1 MTSADKAQPQ
11 PWRWGD
17 AIRWVLYDFAN
28 TAFAMVVL
36 ALVFPRMFKVHWA
49 AGLDPAAESV
59 AYKVAQ
65 AVPCLLVFC
74 VAPFLGQLASS
85 SAFRARGLRIAVFAG
100 ALLTALLGW
109 VPAGGW
115 LAAALLYTGAAALFY
130 VAATFYDSML
140 VDCAPPGRRHVLS
153 GAAFS
158 AGFIAGILILVA
170 LHLGV
175 FAGRMWMIYPA
186 AAAWWCLFALPLV
199 SRSGGTPTPLP
210 ALGETWA
217 DTRATAGEIW
227 GNLELRWFLVA
238 FILYIDGVH
247 AVKTTATHLGT
258 VLGYGEGDLI
268 LAFFVV
274 QAVGV
279 PAALGFGWLGHR
291 FGAPRILITGLVV
304 YTLIALFG
312 ARMQPGDITVLGA
325 TFPRV
330 WLLAGAVGL
339 VQGGVQG
346 LSRSHFASLVPAGRE
361 AAYFGFYG
369 MIGRFASFL
378 GPLLGAV
385 AGWVLADPADP
396 TSAERWGFASFALL
410 FALGIA
416 GVAMSSEVR
425 AWRADASA

>member
-1 MTSADKAQPQ
+1 MTSAEQPRD
-11 PWRWGD
+11 WRWGD
-17 AIRWVLYDFAN
+17 ALRWVLYDFAN

-36 ALVFPRMFKVHWA
+36 ALVFPRMFKAHWG
-49 AGLDPAAESV
+49 AGLDPAIESV

-74 VAPFLGQLASS
+74 VAPFLGQLAMSP
-85 SAFRARGLRIAVFAG
+85 AFRARGLRWAVLGG
-100 ALLTALLGW
+100 AALTALLGW
-109 VPAGGW
+109 VPAAGW
-115 LAAALLYTGAAALFY
+115 LEAALLYAGSAALFY

-140 VDCAPPGRRHVLS
+140 VDCAPPGRRHLLS

-158 AGFIAGILILVA
+158 AGFVAGILILVT
-170 LHLGV
+170 LHAGV

-186 AAAWWCLFALPLV
+186 AALWWLAFAAPLLA
-199 SRSGGTPTPLP
+199 RSGGEPTPLP
-210 ALGETWA
+210 PLGQTWSE
-217 DTRATAGEIW
+217 TRATAREIW
-227 GNLELRWFLVA
+227 SRLELRWFLVA

-279 PAALGFGWLGHR
+279 PAALAFGWLGHR
-291 FGAPRILITGLVV
+291 LGAVRMLSVGLVL
-304 YTLIALFG
+304 YTAIALLG
-312 ARMQPGDITVLGA
+312 ARMQPGDITVLGL
-325 TFPRV
+325 TFPAV
-330 WLLAGAVGL
+330 WVLAGAVGL

-378 GPLLGAV
+378 GPLLGAAV
-385 AGWVLADPADP
+385 GWALADPADP
-396 TSAERWGFASFALL
+396 TSAERWGFASFGLL
-410 FALGIA
+410 FALGWF
-416 GVAMSSEVR
+416 GLR
-425 AWRADASA
+425 ASARASGEQG

>member
-1 MTSADKAQPQ
+1 MTSADKSGG
-11 PWRWGD
+11 WRWGD

-36 ALVFPRMFKVHWA
+36 ALVFPRMFKAHWA
-49 AGLDPAAESV
+49 AGLDPAVESV

-74 VAPFLGQLASS
+74 VAPFLGQLAMSP
-85 SAFRARGLRIAVFAG
+85 AFRARGLRVAVLTG
-100 ALLTALLGW
+100 AFLTALLGW

-115 LAAALLYTGAAALFY
+115 LGASLLYAGSAALFY

-158 AGFIAGILILVA
+158 AGFVAGILILVS

-175 FAGRMWMIYPA
+175 FTGRMWMIYPA
-186 AAAWWCLFALPLV
+186 AAAWWALLALPLLT
-199 SRSGGTPTPLP
+199 RAGGEATPLP
-210 ALGETWA
+210 ALRETWA
-217 DTRATAGEIW
+217 ETRATAREIW

-279 PAALGFGWLGHR
+279 PAALAFGWLGHR
-291 FGAPRILITGLVV
+291 LGAPRVLITGLAV
-304 YTLIALFG
+304 YALIAVFG
-312 ARMQPGDITVLGA
+312 ARMQPGDITLLGL

-378 GPLLGAV
+378 GPLLGAA
-385 AGWVLADPADP
+385 AGWMLADPADP

-416 GVAMSSEVR
+416 GVALSAEVR
-425 AWRADASA
+425 AWRDDA

>member
-1 MTSADKAQPQ
+1 MSRTDATSQ

-17 AIRWVLYDFAN
+17 AVRWVLYDFGN

-36 ALVFPRMFKVHWA
+36 ALVFPRMFKAHWG

-65 AVPCLLVFC
+65 SVPCLLVFC
-74 VAPFLGQLASS
+74 LAPFLGQLAMSP
-85 SAFRARGLRIAVFAG
+85 AFRARGLRLAVLGG
-100 ALLTALLGW
+100 ALLTACLGW

-115 LAAALLYTGAAALFY
+115 LGAALLYAGAAALFY

-140 VDCAPPGRRHVLS
+140 VDCAPPGRRHLLS

-158 AGFIAGILILVA
+158 AGFVAGILILVA
-170 LHLGV
+170 LAAGL
-175 FAGRMWMIYPA
+175 FAGRLWMIYPA
-186 AAAWWCLFALPLV
+186 AGLWWLAFGAPLLL
-199 SRSGGTPTPLP
+199 RSGGEPTPLP
-210 ALGETWA
+210 PLRETWA
-217 DTRATAGEIW
+217 ETRATAREIW
-227 GNLELRWFLVA
+227 ASPELRWFLVA

-247 AVKTTATHLGT
+247 AVKTTATHFGT
-258 VLGYGEGDLI
+258 VLGYGEDDLI
-268 LAFFVV
+268 RAFFVV
-274 QAVGV
+274 QAVGI
-279 PAALGFGWLGHR
+279 PAALAFGWLGHR
-291 FGAPRILITGLVV
+291 HGAVRVLSVGLVV
-304 YTLIALFG
+304 YAAIALLG
-312 ARMQPGDITVLGA
+312 ARMQPGDLTVLGV

-378 GPLLGAV
+378 GPLLGAAV
-385 AGWVLADPADP
+385 GWVLADAADP
-396 TSAERWGFASFALL
+396 TSAERWGFASFSLL
-410 FALGIA
+410 FALGVA
-416 GVAMSSEVR
+416 GLV
-425 AWRADASA
+425 ASARARRV

>member
-1 MTSADKAQPQ
+1 MTRAEKPRE
-11 PWRWGD
+11 WRWGD
-17 AIRWVLYDFAN
+17 AIRWVLYDFGN

-36 ALVFPRMFKVHWA
+36 ALVFPRMFKAYWG
-49 AGLDPAAESV
+49 AGLDPAVESV

-65 AVPCLLVFC
+65 SVPCLLVFF
-74 VAPFLGQLASS
+74 VAPFLGQLAMSP
-85 SAFRARGLRIAVFAG
+85 AFRARGLRLAVFGG
-100 ALLTALLGW
+100 AALTALLGW
-109 VPAGGW
+109 VPAAGW
-115 LAAALLYTGAAALFY
+115 VEAALLYSGAAALFY

-140 VDCAPPGRRHVLS
+140 VDCAPPGRRHLLS

-158 AGFIAGILILVA
+158 AGFIAGIIILVA

-186 AAAWWCLFALPLV
+186 AALWWLAFAAPLLL
-199 SRSGGTPTPLP
+199 RTGGASTPLP
-210 ALGETWA
+210 PLSQTWSET
-217 DTRATAGEIW
+217 RVTARDIW
-227 GNLELRWFLVA
+227 SRLELRWFLVA

-258 VLGYGEGDLI
+258 VLGYGEADLI

-279 PAALGFGWLGHR
+279 PAALAFGWFGHR
-291 FGAPRILITGLVV
+291 FGAVRLLAVGLVI
-304 YTLIALFG
+304 YTAIALLG
-312 ARMQPGDITVLGA
+312 SRMQPGDITVFGL
-325 TFPRV
+325 TFPAV

-346 LSRSHFASLVPAGRE
+346 LSRSHFASLVPTGKE

-378 GPLLGAV
+378 GPLLGAAV
-385 AGWVLADPADP
+385 GWVLADSSDP
-396 TSAERWGFASFALL
+396 TSAERWGFASFSLL
-410 FALGIA
+410 FALGIVGLA
-416 GVAMSSEVR
+416 LSAVVRRRVAVGG
-425 AWRADASA
+425 

>member
-1 MTSADKAQPQ
+1 MTSAEKPQ
-11 PWRWGD
+11 AWRWGD

-36 ALVFPRMFKVHWA
+36 ALVFPRMFKAHWA

-59 AYKVAQ
+59 AYKLAQ
-65 AVPCLLVFC
+65 SVPCLLVFC
-74 VAPFLGQLASS
+74 VAPFLGQLAMSP
-85 SAFRARGLRIAVFAG
+85 AFRARGLRLAVVGG
-100 ALLTALLGW
+100 ALLTAALGW

-115 LAAALLYTGAAALFY
+115 LGASLLYAGSAALFY

-158 AGFIAGILILVA
+158 AGFVAGILILVS

-175 FAGRMWMIYPA
+175 FTGRMWLVYPA
-186 AAAWWCLFALPLV
+186 AALWWVAFAFPLL
-199 SRSGGTPTPLP
+199 SRPGGEPTPLP
-210 ALGETWA
+210 ALRETWA
-217 DTRATAGEIW
+217 ETRATAREIW

-279 PAALGFGWLGHR
+279 PAALAFGWLGHR
-291 FGAPRILITGLVV
+291 FGAPRLLISGLAI
-304 YTLIALFG
+304 YTVIALLG
-312 ARMQPGDITVLGA
+312 ARMQPGDITLLGL

-330 WLLAGAVGL
+330 WLLAAGVGL

-346 LSRSHFASLVPAGRE
+346 LSRSHFAALVPAGRE

-369 MIGRFASFL
+369 MVGRFASFL
-378 GPLLGAV
+378 GPLLGALV
-385 AGWVLADPADP
+385 GWCLADPSDP
-396 TSAERWGFASFALL
+396 TSAERWGFASFSLL
-410 FALGIA
+410 FVLGVV
-416 GVAMSSEVR
+416 GVALSAE
-425 AWRADASA
+425 WREWSRDA